1 MQPAPA
7 HGGAGGGAA
16 GSCPYLFVPT
26 AQAETRAVFY
36 GPLQEGDKVPG
47 SC

>member
-1 MQPAPA
+1 MQPAPV

-26 AQAETRAVFY
+26 TRAETRAVFY
-36 GPLQEGDKVPG
+36 VPLQEGDKVPE

>member
-1 MQPAPA
+1 MQLTPVR
-7 HGGAGGGAA
+7 GGAGSGAA

-26 AQAETRAVFY
+26 TQAETRAVFY
-36 GPLQEGDKVPG
+36 VPLQEGDKVPG